1 MGRLP
6 LVVAAAFAISG
17 VSAMQAV
24 SGPKPTLDY
33 EFFKSKV
40 EPIFLTKRAGHT
52 RCVVCHSEN
61 NSAFKLERLP
71 AGGTAWTEE
80 QSRKNFENVSKLVNP
95 GDPETSRLLMQPLAP
110 EGGGNVFH
118 SGGRQFGSKKDLGWK
133 TIAQW
138 VNGAKPSDPKK

>member
-1 MGRLP
+1 MRGP
-6 LVVAAAFAISG
+6 IIAGIAVALSGAFMLHAA
-17 VSAMQAV
+17 SA
-24 SGPKPTLDY
+24 PKPTLDY

-61 NSAFKLERLP
+61 NSAFRLERLS
-71 AGGTAWTEE
+71 AGSTAWTEE

-118 SGGRQFGSKKDLGWK
+118 SGGRQFGSKKDSGWK

-138 VNGAKPSDPKK
+138 VNGATPADRKK